1 MIIWITLRGSD
12 YEVPYSR
19 NTVMFKTICLI
30 KVKIRRSDVD
40 DVRLAETSFATLKK
54 NKREPRQSAID
65 ELSILTAV
73 QGVSEISKDSKQ
85 CFKGISQ
92 ETSG

>member
-1 MIIWITLRGSD
+1 MIIWISLRDSD

-19 NTVMFKTICLI
+19 NTVMFKNICLI

-40 DVRLAETSFATLKK
+40 DVRLAETSFANLKK
-54 NKREPRQSAID
+54 NKREARQSALD
-65 ELSILTAV
+65 EPSILTEV

-85 CFKGISQ
+85 RFKGIFQ